1 MTSPD
6 VFTTT
11 LHVGAWLYWSL
22 LLASTAAALVF
33 AALATTKRLF
43 TWVAAGLLVLSLV
56 IASLGSEHAPFGVNV
71 LLALLCIALA
81 IVGGGPA
88 VMLTLELAGGENP
101 AGNHGGI
108 LVRAA
113 GETTGAIETGT
124 KREVLRGGST
134 IGILERLA
142 VAASV
147 VAGHP
152 EAIALIVA
160 LKGVGRFTELD
171 AAEARERF
179 IIGSLV
185 SLIWGC
191 ASAAI
196 LVVALS

>member
-1 MTSPD
+1 MTPTIF
-6 VFTTT
+6 VAAPE
-11 LHVGAWLYWSL
+11 LGAVLYWTL
-22 LLASTAAALVF
+22 LLALTAASLVF

-43 TWVAAGLLVLSLV
+43 VWPSAGLLVLALV
-56 IASLGSEHAPFGVNV
+56 TATLGSASAPSGVTV
-71 LLALLCIALA
+71 VLALFCIALA
-81 IVGGGPA
+81 VVGGGPA
-88 VMLTLELAGGENP
+88 VVLTLGIAGGDNR
-101 AGNHGGI
+101 AGHHGGI
-108 LVRAA
+108 LVLAH
-113 GETTGAIETGT
+113 GDETGAIDTSS
-124 KREVLRGGST
+124 RHEVLRGGST

-142 VAASV
+142 VAAV
-147 VAGHP
+147 IIAGHP

-196 LVVALS
+196 LVITLG